1 MKKIPLFAMSLCA
14 VLLAGCAGM
23 GDATSQSA
31 GGTKAAAKATDDATI
46 AANVQQALAADPQ
59 TKDLKITAESNQGR
73 VRLKGE
79 ARSVAAFTRITAIAK
94 GVPGVTS
101 VDNNVVVC
109 LTCQ

>member
-1 MKKIPLFAMSLCA
+1 MKMTPLIAMSLSV
-14 VLLAGCAGM
+14 VLFAGCAGM
-23 GDATSQSA
+23 GNTTSQSA
-31 GGTKAAAKATDDATI
+31 SGTKAAEKVTDDATI
-46 AANVQQALAADPQ
+46 AANVQKALAADPE
-59 TKDLKITAESNQGR
+59 TKDLKITAESTQGR

-79 ARSVAAFTRITAIAK
+79 ARSVAAFTRISAIAK